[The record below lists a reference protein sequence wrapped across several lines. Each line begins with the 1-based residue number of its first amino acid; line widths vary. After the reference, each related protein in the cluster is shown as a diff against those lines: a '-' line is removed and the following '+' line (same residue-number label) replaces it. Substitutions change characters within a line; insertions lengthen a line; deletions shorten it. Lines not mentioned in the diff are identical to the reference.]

1 MLIRVLLKTLIAGYG
16 SKKGMKFL
24 AWTKVRRG
32 VRQSLILFKHK
43 GREIKGDHIFW
54 THIFTPETIAG
65 GP

>member
-1 MLIRVLLKTLIAGYG
+1 MAPKGYEISRVD
-16 SKKGMKFL
+16 KGP
-24 AWTKVRRG
+24 ARG
-32 VRQSLILFKHK
+32 LPSLILFKHK